1 MHSASSHY
9 CYSIASD
16 INIIYAFHFI
26 IIKTIYVTTSKGTH
40 DEGVDHTN
48 ISKTNT

>member
-16 INIIYAFHFI
+16 INIIYAFHSI

-40 DEGVDHTN
+40 GEGVDHTN
-48 ISKTNT
+48 ICKTNT